1 MSIMI
6 SSTLPRSSP
15 AEFRTLS
22 PASVLAAR
30 TRRYFLSGSA
40 FLILFCIEML
50 LILLEPCT
58 FEAYRA
64 SRAQRYGSLRWTG
77 REDDLPGCI
86 HHKPAPRCPGCRELS
101 TRRVIF
107 ARWILRPSQDALSE
121 SAAPRRPVAGISVL
135 SCVKCPLPQDRSPS
149 LDLRFREKRL
159 AGQPASLRRR
169 RRSSPRQIGHFT
181 DSRAEPLIQAPGPTA
196 VAHNRKEHWQSLLY
210 ELWQA
215 AGGDSWDRRIKWSCS
230 SPVPTRHC
238 LTACWK
244 LGSPSSVAEDLL
256 HYRRSCG
263 WQWAGRHRLK

>member
-50 LILLEPCT
+50 LIRLEPCT

-159 AGQPASLRRR
+159 AGQPAPLRRAQTLKSPPNRAFYRFSLRASYT
-169 RRSSPRQIGHFT
+169 SSGT
-181 DSRAEPLIQAPGPTA
+181 DGSGSQQKGTLAEP
-196 VAHNRKEHWQSLLY
+196 V
-210 ELWQA
+210 
-215 AGGDSWDRRIKWSCS
+215 
-230 SPVPTRHC
+230 V
-238 LTACWK
+238 
-244 LGSPSSVAEDLL
+244 
-256 HYRRSCG
+256 
-263 WQWAGRHRLK
+263 